1 MIKLMGLLVAV
12 LALVGLGLVG
22 PAHAALTAPD
32 ISTADFYTVA
42 GAVLAAL
49 AIIFSV
55 RKGFSLLR

>member
-1 MIKLMGLLVAV
+1 MKAIFSLMLAVVALLLV
-12 LALVGLGLVG
+12 GTM
-22 PAHAALTAPD
+22 PAMAALTAPD

-49 AIIFSV
+49 AVIFSV